1 MTAFIVGTII
11 AVLVCAVCLVLGL
24 WLGRKASAKPMVIQ
38 TQLITERVRAVG
50 KLVGLEVYAKEIAT
64 AKKGYAWMP
73 PALLSQARLAMI
85 FHFEK
90 QYSIDLRELRPEHIQ
105 ETGERQFRLVLPPI
119 RGELKLTDVVPYDV
133 SDGRI
138 LGLLDVI
145 QMNAE
150 TQRELML
157 KAQEQA
163 AELYRSNDIRY
174 MTEARASIQRHLS
187 ALLQLFD
194 VQVELVWSDLS
205 AAAAPSV
212 ASSVPIVSGK

>member
-1 MTAFIVGTII
+1 MTAFIVGSI
-11 AVLVCAVCLVLGL
+11 AAVAICAVCLVLGL
-24 WLGRKASAKPMVIQ
+24 WLGRRASARPLVVQ

-64 AKKGYAWMP
+64 AKKGFSWMP
-73 PALLSQARLAMI
+73 PVLLSQARLAMI

-90 QYSIDLRELRPEHIQ
+90 QYSIDLRELRPEDIQ
-105 ETGERQFRLVLPPI
+105 EVGDRQFRLVLPPI

-174 MTEARASIQRHLS
+174 MTEARTSIQRHLA

-194 VQVELVWSDLS
+194 VQVELVWSEDRS
-205 AAAAPSV
+205 PAAV
-212 ASSVPIVSGK
+212 ASAVTTP

>member
-1 MTAFIVGTII
+1 MEAMIVGAIG
-11 AVLVCAVCLVLGL
+11 AVLVCIVCLVLGL
-24 WLGRKASAKPMVIQ
+24 WLGRKASKRPLEVQ

-64 AKKGYAWMP
+64 AKKGFAWMP
-73 PALLSQARLAMI
+73 PLLLSQARLAMI

-90 QYSIDLRELRPEHIQ
+90 QYSIDLRELRADDIQ
-105 ETGERQFRLVLPPI
+105 DLGDRNYRLKLPPI

-133 SDGRI
+133 SDGRV

-150 TQRELML
+150 TQRELMV

-163 AELYRSNDIRY
+163 GELYRVNDARY
-174 MTEARASIQRHLS
+174 MNEARSSIERHLS
-187 ALLQLFD
+187 ALLMLFD
-194 VQVELVWSDLS
+194 VKVELVWAEQKAVVP
-205 AAAAPSV
+205 AAVAAPS
-212 ASSVPIVSGK
+212 AS